1 MANNQSNFKRKD
13 FLRIVAAAGAVG
25 AAAKIGLGELLAPAR
40 VSDSRVLMGTLVNL
54 TLVGEDRGAARK
66 ALEGCFSKMS
76 ALEGVLSRY
85 QRDSQLSILNAV
97 GEFLHPDPALV
108 QVIKEAIE
116 ISQKTEGKFDIT
128 VQPVLDLFE
137 SYHQRGVGLPPED
150 QVQQALS
157 LVNYRKITAGEDKV
171 SFQTPGM
178 GISLDGIAKGFIVDQ
193 GLEVLQQ
200 AGFSRLLVEAGGD
213 LAASG
218 RNSRDQR
225 WKIGVLAP
233 RDEQAQFTSKV
244 SLADQALATSGDY
257 QKYYTPDLKHHHII
271 DPTRGY
277 SPPELASATVVAPT
291 GMSADG
297 YATALMVLGVEK
309 GWEIMESIPDV
320 EALMVT
326 KTGLVKE
333 TSGFGALAG

>member
-1 MANNQSNFKRKD
+1 MANNQSNLKRKD

-40 VSDSRVLMGTLVNL
+40 VSDSRVLMGTIVNL
-54 TLVGEDRGAARK
+54 TLVGEDRGSARK
-66 ALEGCFSKMS
+66 ALEDCFSKMS

-85 QRDSQLSILNAV
+85 QQDSQLSTLNAA
-97 GEFLHPDPALV
+97 GELRHPDPDLF
-108 QVIKEAIE
+108 QVIKQAIE
-116 ISQKTEGKFDIT
+116 ISRTTAGKFDIT
-128 VQPVLDLFE
+128 VKPVLDLFD
-137 SYHQRGVGLPPED
+137 SYHQRGAGLPSGD

-157 LVNYRKITAGEDKV
+157 LVNYRKITAGEDKI
-171 SFQTPGM
+171 SFQDPRM
-178 GISLDGIAKGFIVDQ
+178 GISLDGIAKGFIVDR

-200 AGFSRLLVEAGGD
+200 AGYSRLLVEAGGD

-309 GWEIMESIPDV
+309 GWEIMESLPDV

-326 KTGLVKE
+326 KAGLVKE
-333 TSGFGALAG
+333 TSGFGSLAG